1 MVNSSLISLL
11 TKEEIQEICSSGNF
25 TVDLTTVSQNVQERP
40 TPFVVWCLGLTIVTI
55 ITLCAIVGVGLMRIM
70 SMASYN
76 RFITFFVALGV
87 GSLSGTAVFHLIPQ
101 AFGLVDTDHEQKYI
115 FSAIFVLQG
124 IYAFFV
130 VDKLLKIIFHI
141 KNKNRA
147 HRRNFE
153 RHPLNN
159 SGPLTNRTEEESLEG
174 RLVELQKMSSETAEA
189 SLQQQ
194 AHSLCTHDHDVHFK
208 EGDSVIGTV
217 AWMIIFGDGLHNF
230 IDGVSIGASLTESVM
245 GGLSISLAVIF
256 EEFPH
261 ELGDIA
267 ILISAGMTV
276 KQALVYNLLSAVSCY
291 IGFVVGV
298 IFGNLNENIEPI
310 IFALAA
316 GMFLYISISCMI
328 PDMKQAMEN
337 RLQISLAS
345 GLETFFLQI
354 IGVLAGLFLMYFMAV
369 YGDKVTELIGQ

>member
-1 MVNSSLISLL
+1 M
-11 TKEEIQEICSSGNF
+11 
-25 TVDLTTVSQNVQERP
+25 
-40 TPFVVWCLGLTIVTI
+40 
-55 ITLCAIVGVGLMRIM
+55 
-70 SMASYN
+70 
-76 RFITFFVALGV
+76 
-87 GSLSGTAVFHLIPQ
+87 
-101 AFGLVDTDHEQKYI
+101 
-115 FSAIFVLQG
+115 
-124 IYAFFV
+124 
-130 VDKLLKIIFHI
+130 
-141 KNKNRA
+141 NKRT
-147 HRRNFE
+147 FE

-159 SGPLTNRTEEESLEG
+159 GGPLTNRTEEESLES
-174 RLVELQKMSSETAEA
+174 RLIELQKMSTETAEA

-194 AHSLCTHDHDVHFK
+194 AHSLCTHDHDVNFK
-208 EGDSVIGTV
+208 EGDSVIATV

-298 IFGNLNENIEPI
+298 VFGNLNENIEPI

-337 RLQISLAS
+337 RLEISLYS
-345 GLETFFLQI
+345 GLETFFLQV
-354 IGVLAGLFLMYFMAV
+354 IGVFTGLSLMYFMAV
-369 YGDKVTELIGQ
+369 HGDKVTELIGQ

>member
-1 MVNSSLISLL
+1 
-11 TKEEIQEICSSGNF
+11 
-25 TVDLTTVSQNVQERP
+25 
-40 TPFVVWCLGLTIVTI
+40 
-55 ITLCAIVGVGLMRIM
+55 M
-70 SMASYN
+70 S
-76 RFITFFVALGV
+76 T
-87 GSLSGTAVFHLIPQ
+87 
-101 AFGLVDTDHEQKYI
+101 
-115 FSAIFVLQG
+115 
-124 IYAFFV
+124 
-130 VDKLLKIIFHI
+130 
-141 KNKNRA
+141 
-147 HRRNFE
+147 
-153 RHPLNN
+153 
-159 SGPLTNRTEEESLEG
+159 
-174 RLVELQKMSSETAEA
+174 ETAEA

-291 IGFVVGV
+291 IGFAVGV
-298 IFGNLNENIEPI
+298 VFGNLNENIEPI

-337 RLQISLAS
+337 RLEVSLAS
-345 GLETFFLQI
+345 GLEIFFLQI
-354 IGVLAGLFLMYFMAV
+354 IGVLTGLVLMYFMAV
-369 YGDKVTELIGQ
+369 HGDKVTELIGQ